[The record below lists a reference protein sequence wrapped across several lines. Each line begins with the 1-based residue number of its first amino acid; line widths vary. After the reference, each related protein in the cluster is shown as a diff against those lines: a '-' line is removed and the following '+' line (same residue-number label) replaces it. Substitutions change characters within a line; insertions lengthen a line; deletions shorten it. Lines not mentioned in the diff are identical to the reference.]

1 MFTSDELWVSR
12 KAKLMGYKLIKQ
24 LNVGMGFGIANYLDV
39 NHCYNN
45 HEAVLV
51 WLEHFLTENPEVNN
65 IDLVKVEF
73 LKYFPES
80 SSVLA

>member
-1 MFTSDELWVSR
+1 MSR
-12 KAKLMGYKLIKQ
+12 ILVAIH
-24 LNVGMGFGIANYLDV
+24 YLDV

-80 SSVLA
+80 SYVLA

>member
-1 MFTSDELWVSR
+1 MSISNELWLSR
-12 KAKLMGYKLIKQ
+12 KTKLLGYNLIKQ
-24 LNVGMGFGIANYLDV
+24 LNVGMGFGLAGYLHV

-51 WLEHFLTENPEVNN
+51 WLEHFLTENPE
-65 IDLVKVEF
+65 IDNFNSIKTEF

-80 SSVLA
+80 SYVIA